1 MMFLRYPGFLKKA
14 VTLSYDDGVIY
25 DKQLIEIM
33 DRHGLKG
40 TFNVNSGFF
49 VNDGLRAMHRRMT
62 SEDVLSLYTSYN
74 MEVAVH
80 GLFHIWI
87 DRASNAEVVNEI
99 LEDRKNLERLFG
111 SPVRGMA
118 YPYGV
123 YNEDVIKI
131 ADYCGIVYSR
141 TTRATH
147 SFDLPSRWLT
157 LNPTCHHV
165 DGELFNLLD
174 RFLEM
179 DIQRDPKLFYL
190 WGHSY
195 EFNDHGNWDL
205 IESFAEKAGGRS
217 DIWYATNIEIY
228 DYVKSFKSLIT
239 SIDGKI
245 VTNPTSQTI
254 YFYYQDP
261 LGGNSGEFKVAP
273 GETIRLK

>member
-1 MMFLRYPGFLKKA
+1 MLFLRYPGFLKKA
-14 VTLSYDDGVIY
+14 ITLSYDDGVIY

-33 DRHGLKG
+33 DRFGLKG

-49 VNDGLRAMHRRMT
+49 GNVGHRRMT

-87 DRASNAEVVNEI
+87 DRASNSEVVNEI
-99 LEDRKNLERLFG
+99 SEDRKNLERLFG
-111 SPVRGMA
+111 VPVRGMA
-118 YPYGV
+118 YPFGV
-123 YNEDVIKI
+123 FNEDVIKI

-141 TTRATH
+141 TTIATH
-147 SFDLPSRWLT
+147 SFDLPSRWIP
-157 LNPTCHHV
+157 LNPTCHHG

-174 RFLEM
+174 RFLNM
-179 DIQRDPKLFYL
+179 DVQRDPKLFYL

-195 EFNDHGNWDL
+195 EFNDNGNWDR
-205 IESFAEKAGGRS
+205 IEAFAEKAGGRS

-228 DYVKSFKSLIT
+228 DYVKAFKSLIT
-239 SIDGKI
+239 SFDGKI
-245 VTNPTSQTI
+245 VTNPSSETI

-261 LGGNSGEFKVAP
+261 GDEKNSKDYKIAP
-273 GETIRLK
+273 GETIKLK